1 MPTEYSLPY
10 HDDTALHADDY
21 SLNPGHDFTRNR
33 KLSLASL
40 IRSLIA
46 MEGNSI
52 NNELYDIFNPGS
64 DDGQFVT
71 KSAFVQQRRKLKH
84 EALRNVLHGFNRHTE
99 INDTNRHD
107 GYKLYAIDGTDVN
120 IAYNEDSDTY
130 FQGNGN
136 NVTGKGFKQFH
147 MNALFDITNST
158 FHDAVIQPS
167 PKENEIEATRQLVR
181 NLDDKAPRIFIIDCG
196 YCSLDLIAT
205 MQENPQSDYIIRA
218 RSNFIREARN
228 LPEAECDFDVSFTIT
243 TRQTNENKETIRKGL
258 MKFMLIIGMFP
269 GFLGMICIYKILQ
282 AVGLQTSIFGLFLVY
297 IAGSAMNY
305 YISKGFFDTIPRSL
319 DEAALIDGANR
330 NTVFWRIIIPL
341 SKPIVVYTV
350 LTAFLAP
357 WGDFMMANY
366 LVGRGS
372 QEAFTVAVGLQK
384 WIQPTLSGV
393 YFTRFCAGG
402 VFVSIPIVVLFF
414 WLQRYYVEGV
424 TGGAVKG

>member
-1 MPTEYSLPY
+1 MRSKKFGQKGRRIISNTIIYIILVLVSIIWVFPFFYLIVQSLRI
-10 HDDTALHADDY
+10 D
-21 SLNPGHDFTRNR
+21 NPG
-33 KLSLASL
+33 LSLTL
-40 IRSLIA
+40 FPEDWQYGLDNYI
-46 MEGNSI
+46 
-52 NNELYDIFNPGS
+52 
-64 DDGQFVT
+64 
-71 KSAFVQQRRKLKH
+71 KL
-84 EALRNVLHGFNRHTE
+84 F
-99 INDTNRHD
+99 
-107 GYKLYAIDGTDVN
+107 TDS
-120 IAYNEDSDTY
+120 AYNFGRWYLNTLIIAVLTTI
-130 FQGNGN
+130 FQTIL
-136 NVTGKGFKQFH
+136 VLMTAYALSRLRFKG
-147 MNALFDITNST
+147 
-158 FHDAVIQPS
+158 
-167 PKENEIEATRQLVR
+167 
-181 NLDDKAPRIFIIDCG
+181 
-196 YCSLDLIAT
+196 
-205 MQENPQSDYIIRA
+205 
-218 RSNFIREARN
+218 
-228 LPEAECDFDVSFTIT
+228 
-243 TRQTNENKETIRKGL
+243 RKGL

-372 QEAFTVAVGLQK
+372 QEAFTVAVGLQQ
-384 WIQPTLSGV
+384 WIQPTLSGM

>member
-1 MPTEYSLPY
+1 MRSKKFGQKGRRIISNTIIYVILILISIIWVFPFFYLIIQSLRI
-10 HDDTALHADDY
+10 D
-21 SLNPGHDFTRNR
+21 NPG
-33 KLSLASL
+33 LSLTL
-40 IRSLIA
+40 FPEDWQYGLDNYIKL
-46 MEGNSI
+46 
-52 NNELYDIFNPGS
+52 FT
-64 DDGQFVT
+64 DD
-71 KSAFVQQRRKLKH
+71 
-84 EALRNVLHGFNRHTE
+84 
-99 INDTNRHD
+99 
-107 GYKLYAIDGTDVN
+107 
-120 IAYNEDSDTY
+120 AYNFGRWYLNTLIIAVLTTV
-130 FQGNGN
+130 FQTIL
-136 NVTGKGFKQFH
+136 VLMTAYALSRLRFKG
-147 MNALFDITNST
+147 
-158 FHDAVIQPS
+158 
-167 PKENEIEATRQLVR
+167 
-181 NLDDKAPRIFIIDCG
+181 
-196 YCSLDLIAT
+196 
-205 MQENPQSDYIIRA
+205 
-218 RSNFIREARN
+218 
-228 LPEAECDFDVSFTIT
+228 
-243 TRQTNENKETIRKGL
+243 RKGL

-372 QEAFTVAVGLQK
+372 QEAFTVAVGLQQ
-384 WIQPTLSGV
+384 WIQPTLSGM

-402 VFVSIPIVVLFF
+402 VFVSIPIVILFF

>member
-1 MPTEYSLPY
+1 MRSKKFGQKGRRIISNTIIYIILVLISIVWVFPFFYLIIQSLRI
-10 HDDTALHADDY
+10 D
-21 SLNPGHDFTRNR
+21 NPG
-33 KLSLASL
+33 LSLTL
-40 IRSLIA
+40 FPEDWQYGLDNYIKL
-46 MEGNSI
+46 
-52 NNELYDIFNPGS
+52 FT
-64 DDGQFVT
+64 DD
-71 KSAFVQQRRKLKH
+71 
-84 EALRNVLHGFNRHTE
+84 
-99 INDTNRHD
+99 
-107 GYKLYAIDGTDVN
+107 
-120 IAYNEDSDTY
+120 AYNFGRWYLNTLIIAVLTTI
-130 FQGNGN
+130 FQTIL
-136 NVTGKGFKQFH
+136 VLMTAYALSRLRFKG
-147 MNALFDITNST
+147 
-158 FHDAVIQPS
+158 
-167 PKENEIEATRQLVR
+167 
-181 NLDDKAPRIFIIDCG
+181 
-196 YCSLDLIAT
+196 
-205 MQENPQSDYIIRA
+205 
-218 RSNFIREARN
+218 
-228 LPEAECDFDVSFTIT
+228 
-243 TRQTNENKETIRKGL
+243 RKGL

-384 WIQPTLSGV
+384 WIQPTLSGM

-402 VFVSIPIVVLFF
+402 VFVSIYSSGYKDIMLKVLQVA
-414 WLQRYYVEGV
+414 LLKVN
-424 TGGAVKG
+424 

>member
-1 MPTEYSLPY
+1 MRSKKIGQKGRRIISNTIIYVILVLISIIWVFPFFYLIIQSLRI
-10 HDDTALHADDY
+10 D
-21 SLNPGHDFTRNR
+21 NPG
-33 KLSLASL
+33 LSLTL
-40 IRSLIA
+40 FPEDWQYGLDNYIKL
-46 MEGNSI
+46 
-52 NNELYDIFNPGS
+52 FT
-64 DDGQFVT
+64 DD
-71 KSAFVQQRRKLKH
+71 
-84 EALRNVLHGFNRHTE
+84 
-99 INDTNRHD
+99 
-107 GYKLYAIDGTDVN
+107 
-120 IAYNEDSDTY
+120 AYNFGRWYLNTLIIAVLTTV
-130 FQGNGN
+130 FQTIL
-136 NVTGKGFKQFH
+136 VLMTAYALSRLRFKG
-147 MNALFDITNST
+147 
-158 FHDAVIQPS
+158 
-167 PKENEIEATRQLVR
+167 
-181 NLDDKAPRIFIIDCG
+181 
-196 YCSLDLIAT
+196 
-205 MQENPQSDYIIRA
+205 
-218 RSNFIREARN
+218 
-228 LPEAECDFDVSFTIT
+228 
-243 TRQTNENKETIRKGL
+243 RKGL

-384 WIQPTLSGV
+384 WIQPTLSGM

-402 VFVSIPIVVLFF
+402 VFVSIPIVILFF

>member
-1 MPTEYSLPY
+1 MRSKKFGQKGRRIISNTIIYIILVLISIVWVFPFFYLIIQSLRI
-10 HDDTALHADDY
+10 D
-21 SLNPGHDFTRNR
+21 NPG
-33 KLSLASL
+33 LSLTL
-40 IRSLIA
+40 FPEDWQYGLDNYIKL
-46 MEGNSI
+46 
-52 NNELYDIFNPGS
+52 FT
-64 DDGQFVT
+64 DD
-71 KSAFVQQRRKLKH
+71 
-84 EALRNVLHGFNRHTE
+84 
-99 INDTNRHD
+99 
-107 GYKLYAIDGTDVN
+107 
-120 IAYNEDSDTY
+120 AYNFGRWYLNTLIIAVLTTI
-130 FQGNGN
+130 FQTIL
-136 NVTGKGFKQFH
+136 VLMTAYALSRLRFKG
-147 MNALFDITNST
+147 
-158 FHDAVIQPS
+158 
-167 PKENEIEATRQLVR
+167 
-181 NLDDKAPRIFIIDCG
+181 
-196 YCSLDLIAT
+196 
-205 MQENPQSDYIIRA
+205 
-218 RSNFIREARN
+218 
-228 LPEAECDFDVSFTIT
+228 
-243 TRQTNENKETIRKGL
+243 RKGL

-384 WIQPTLSGV
+384 WIQPTLSGM

-402 VFVSIPIVVLFF
+402 VFVSIPIVILFF

>member
-1 MPTEYSLPY
+1 MRSKKIGQKGRRIISNTIIYIILVLISIIWVFPFFYLIIQSLRI
-10 HDDTALHADDY
+10 D
-21 SLNPGHDFTRNR
+21 NPG
-33 KLSLASL
+33 LSLTL
-40 IRSLIA
+40 FPEDWQYGLDNYI
-46 MEGNSI
+46 
-52 NNELYDIFNPGS
+52 
-64 DDGQFVT
+64 
-71 KSAFVQQRRKLKH
+71 KL
-84 EALRNVLHGFNRHTE
+84 F
-99 INDTNRHD
+99 
-107 GYKLYAIDGTDVN
+107 TDS
-120 IAYNEDSDTY
+120 AYNFGRWYLNTLIIAVLTTI
-130 FQGNGN
+130 FQTIL
-136 NVTGKGFKQFH
+136 VLMTAYALSRLRFKG
-147 MNALFDITNST
+147 
-158 FHDAVIQPS
+158 
-167 PKENEIEATRQLVR
+167 
-181 NLDDKAPRIFIIDCG
+181 
-196 YCSLDLIAT
+196 
-205 MQENPQSDYIIRA
+205 
-218 RSNFIREARN
+218 
-228 LPEAECDFDVSFTIT
+228 
-243 TRQTNENKETIRKGL
+243 RKGL

-372 QEAFTVAVGLQK
+372 QEAFTVAVGLQQ
-384 WIQPTLSGV
+384 WIQPTLSGM

-402 VFVSIPIVVLFF
+402 VFVSIPIVILFF

>member
-1 MPTEYSLPY
+1 MRSKKIGQKGRRIISNTIIYIILVLISIIWVFPFFYLIIQSLRI
-10 HDDTALHADDY
+10 D
-21 SLNPGHDFTRNR
+21 NPG
-33 KLSLASL
+33 LSLTL
-40 IRSLIA
+40 FPEDWQYGLDNYIKL
-46 MEGNSI
+46 
-52 NNELYDIFNPGS
+52 FT
-64 DDGQFVT
+64 DD
-71 KSAFVQQRRKLKH
+71 
-84 EALRNVLHGFNRHTE
+84 
-99 INDTNRHD
+99 
-107 GYKLYAIDGTDVN
+107 
-120 IAYNEDSDTY
+120 AYNFGRWYLNTLIIAVLTTV
-130 FQGNGN
+130 FQTIL
-136 NVTGKGFKQFH
+136 VLMTAYALSRLRFKG
-147 MNALFDITNST
+147 
-158 FHDAVIQPS
+158 
-167 PKENEIEATRQLVR
+167 
-181 NLDDKAPRIFIIDCG
+181 
-196 YCSLDLIAT
+196 
-205 MQENPQSDYIIRA
+205 
-218 RSNFIREARN
+218 
-228 LPEAECDFDVSFTIT
+228 
-243 TRQTNENKETIRKGL
+243 RKGL

-384 WIQPTLSGV
+384 WIQPTLSGM

>member
-1 MPTEYSLPY
+1 MRSKKIGQKGRRIISNTIIYIILVLVSIIWVFPFFYLIIQSLRI
-10 HDDTALHADDY
+10 D
-21 SLNPGHDFTRNR
+21 NPG
-33 KLSLASL
+33 LSLTL
-40 IRSLIA
+40 FPEDWQYGLDNYIKL
-46 MEGNSI
+46 
-52 NNELYDIFNPGS
+52 FT
-64 DDGQFVT
+64 DD
-71 KSAFVQQRRKLKH
+71 
-84 EALRNVLHGFNRHTE
+84 
-99 INDTNRHD
+99 
-107 GYKLYAIDGTDVN
+107 
-120 IAYNEDSDTY
+120 AYNFGRWYLNTLIIAVLTTV
-130 FQGNGN
+130 FQTIL
-136 NVTGKGFKQFH
+136 VLMTAYALSRLRFKG
-147 MNALFDITNST
+147 
-158 FHDAVIQPS
+158 
-167 PKENEIEATRQLVR
+167 
-181 NLDDKAPRIFIIDCG
+181 
-196 YCSLDLIAT
+196 
-205 MQENPQSDYIIRA
+205 
-218 RSNFIREARN
+218 
-228 LPEAECDFDVSFTIT
+228 
-243 TRQTNENKETIRKGL
+243 RKGL

-384 WIQPTLSGV
+384 WIQPTLSGM

>member
-1 MPTEYSLPY
+1 MRSKKIGQKGRRIISNTIIYVILVLISIIWVFPFFYLIIQSLRI
-10 HDDTALHADDY
+10 D
-21 SLNPGHDFTRNR
+21 NPG
-33 KLSLASL
+33 LSLTL
-40 IRSLIA
+40 FPEDWQYGLDNYIKL
-46 MEGNSI
+46 
-52 NNELYDIFNPGS
+52 FT
-64 DDGQFVT
+64 DD
-71 KSAFVQQRRKLKH
+71 
-84 EALRNVLHGFNRHTE
+84 
-99 INDTNRHD
+99 
-107 GYKLYAIDGTDVN
+107 
-120 IAYNEDSDTY
+120 AYNFGRWYLNTLIIAILTTV
-130 FQGNGN
+130 FQTIL
-136 NVTGKGFKQFH
+136 VLMTAYALSRLRFKG
-147 MNALFDITNST
+147 
-158 FHDAVIQPS
+158 
-167 PKENEIEATRQLVR
+167 
-181 NLDDKAPRIFIIDCG
+181 
-196 YCSLDLIAT
+196 
-205 MQENPQSDYIIRA
+205 
-218 RSNFIREARN
+218 
-228 LPEAECDFDVSFTIT
+228 
-243 TRQTNENKETIRKGL
+243 RKGL

-384 WIQPTLSGV
+384 WIQPTLSGM

-402 VFVSIPIVVLFF
+402 VFVSIPIVILFF

>member
-1 MPTEYSLPY
+1 MRSKKFGQKGRRIISNTIIYIILVLVSIIWIFPFFYLIIQSLRI
-10 HDDTALHADDY
+10 D
-21 SLNPGHDFTRNR
+21 NPG
-33 KLSLASL
+33 LSLTL
-40 IRSLIA
+40 FPEDWQYGLDNYIKL
-46 MEGNSI
+46 
-52 NNELYDIFNPGS
+52 FT
-64 DDGQFVT
+64 DD
-71 KSAFVQQRRKLKH
+71 
-84 EALRNVLHGFNRHTE
+84 
-99 INDTNRHD
+99 
-107 GYKLYAIDGTDVN
+107 
-120 IAYNEDSDTY
+120 AYNFGRWYLNTLIIAVLTTV
-130 FQGNGN
+130 FQTIL
-136 NVTGKGFKQFH
+136 VLMTAYALSRLRFKG
-147 MNALFDITNST
+147 
-158 FHDAVIQPS
+158 
-167 PKENEIEATRQLVR
+167 
-181 NLDDKAPRIFIIDCG
+181 
-196 YCSLDLIAT
+196 
-205 MQENPQSDYIIRA
+205 
-218 RSNFIREARN
+218 
-228 LPEAECDFDVSFTIT
+228 
-243 TRQTNENKETIRKGL
+243 RKGL

-372 QEAFTVAVGLQK
+372 QEAFTVAVGLQQ
-384 WIQPTLSGV
+384 WIQPTLSGM

-402 VFVSIPIVVLFF
+402 VFVSIPIVILFF

>member
-1 MPTEYSLPY
+1 MRSKKIGQKGRRIISNTIIYVILVLISIIWVFPFFYLIVQSLRI
-10 HDDTALHADDY
+10 D
-21 SLNPGHDFTRNR
+21 NPG
-33 KLSLASL
+33 LSLTL
-40 IRSLIA
+40 FPEDWQYGLDNYIKL
-46 MEGNSI
+46 
-52 NNELYDIFNPGS
+52 FT
-64 DDGQFVT
+64 DD
-71 KSAFVQQRRKLKH
+71 
-84 EALRNVLHGFNRHTE
+84 
-99 INDTNRHD
+99 
-107 GYKLYAIDGTDVN
+107 
-120 IAYNEDSDTY
+120 AYNFFRWYLNTLMIAVLTTV
-130 FQGNGN
+130 FQTIL
-136 NVTGKGFKQFH
+136 VLMTAYALSRLRFKG
-147 MNALFDITNST
+147 
-158 FHDAVIQPS
+158 
-167 PKENEIEATRQLVR
+167 
-181 NLDDKAPRIFIIDCG
+181 
-196 YCSLDLIAT
+196 
-205 MQENPQSDYIIRA
+205 
-218 RSNFIREARN
+218 
-228 LPEAECDFDVSFTIT
+228 
-243 TRQTNENKETIRKGL
+243 RKGL

-384 WIQPTLSGV
+384 WIQPTLSGM

>member
-1 MPTEYSLPY
+1 MRSKKFGQKGRRIISNTIIYIILVLISIIWVFPFFYLIIQSLRI
-10 HDDTALHADDY
+10 D
-21 SLNPGHDFTRNR
+21 NPG
-33 KLSLASL
+33 LSLTL
-40 IRSLIA
+40 FPDNWQYGLDNYI
-46 MEGNSI
+46 
-52 NNELYDIFNPGS
+52 
-64 DDGQFVT
+64 
-71 KSAFVQQRRKLKH
+71 KL
-84 EALRNVLHGFNRHTE
+84 F
-99 INDTNRHD
+99 
-107 GYKLYAIDGTDVN
+107 TDS
-120 IAYNEDSDTY
+120 AYNFGRWYLNTLIIAVLTTI
-130 FQGNGN
+130 FQTIL
-136 NVTGKGFKQFH
+136 VLMTAYALSRLRFKG
-147 MNALFDITNST
+147 
-158 FHDAVIQPS
+158 
-167 PKENEIEATRQLVR
+167 
-181 NLDDKAPRIFIIDCG
+181 
-196 YCSLDLIAT
+196 
-205 MQENPQSDYIIRA
+205 
-218 RSNFIREARN
+218 
-228 LPEAECDFDVSFTIT
+228 
-243 TRQTNENKETIRKGL
+243 RKGL

-372 QEAFTVAVGLQK
+372 QEAFTVAVGLQQ
-384 WIQPTLSGV
+384 WIQPTLSGM

>member
-1 MPTEYSLPY
+1 MRSKKIGQKGRRIISNTIIYVILVLISIIWVFPFFYLIVQSLRI
-10 HDDTALHADDY
+10 D
-21 SLNPGHDFTRNR
+21 SPG
-33 KLSLASL
+33 LSLTL
-40 IRSLIA
+40 FPEDWQYGLDNYIKL
-46 MEGNSI
+46 
-52 NNELYDIFNPGS
+52 FT
-64 DDGQFVT
+64 DD
-71 KSAFVQQRRKLKH
+71 
-84 EALRNVLHGFNRHTE
+84 
-99 INDTNRHD
+99 
-107 GYKLYAIDGTDVN
+107 
-120 IAYNEDSDTY
+120 AYNFGRWYLNTLIIAVLTTV
-130 FQGNGN
+130 FQTIL
-136 NVTGKGFKQFH
+136 VLMTAYALSRLRFKG
-147 MNALFDITNST
+147 
-158 FHDAVIQPS
+158 
-167 PKENEIEATRQLVR
+167 
-181 NLDDKAPRIFIIDCG
+181 
-196 YCSLDLIAT
+196 
-205 MQENPQSDYIIRA
+205 
-218 RSNFIREARN
+218 
-228 LPEAECDFDVSFTIT
+228 
-243 TRQTNENKETIRKGL
+243 RKGL

-384 WIQPTLSGV
+384 WIQPTLSGM

-402 VFVSIPIVVLFF
+402 VFVSIPIVILFF

>member
-1 MPTEYSLPY
+1 MRSKKIGQKGRRIISNTIIYIILVLVSIIWIFPFFYLIIQSLRI
-10 HDDTALHADDY
+10 D
-21 SLNPGHDFTRNR
+21 NPG
-33 KLSLASL
+33 LSLTL
-40 IRSLIA
+40 FPEDWQYGLDNYIKL
-46 MEGNSI
+46 
-52 NNELYDIFNPGS
+52 FT
-64 DDGQFVT
+64 DD
-71 KSAFVQQRRKLKH
+71 
-84 EALRNVLHGFNRHTE
+84 
-99 INDTNRHD
+99 
-107 GYKLYAIDGTDVN
+107 
-120 IAYNEDSDTY
+120 AYNFGRWYLNTLIIAVLTTV
-130 FQGNGN
+130 FQTIL
-136 NVTGKGFKQFH
+136 VLMTAYALSRLRFKG
-147 MNALFDITNST
+147 
-158 FHDAVIQPS
+158 
-167 PKENEIEATRQLVR
+167 
-181 NLDDKAPRIFIIDCG
+181 
-196 YCSLDLIAT
+196 
-205 MQENPQSDYIIRA
+205 
-218 RSNFIREARN
+218 
-228 LPEAECDFDVSFTIT
+228 
-243 TRQTNENKETIRKGL
+243 RKGL

-384 WIQPTLSGV
+384 WIQPTLSGM

-402 VFVSIPIVVLFF
+402 VFVSIPIVILFF

>member
-1 MPTEYSLPY
+1 MRSKKFGQKGRRIISNTIIYIILVLISIVWVFPFFYLIIQSLRI
-10 HDDTALHADDY
+10 D
-21 SLNPGHDFTRNR
+21 NPG
-33 KLSLASL
+33 LSLTL
-40 IRSLIA
+40 FPDNWQYGLDNYI
-46 MEGNSI
+46 
-52 NNELYDIFNPGS
+52 
-64 DDGQFVT
+64 
-71 KSAFVQQRRKLKH
+71 KL
-84 EALRNVLHGFNRHTE
+84 F
-99 INDTNRHD
+99 
-107 GYKLYAIDGTDVN
+107 TDS
-120 IAYNEDSDTY
+120 AYNFGRWYLNTLIIAVLTTI
-130 FQGNGN
+130 FQTIL
-136 NVTGKGFKQFH
+136 VLMTAYALSRLRFKG
-147 MNALFDITNST
+147 
-158 FHDAVIQPS
+158 
-167 PKENEIEATRQLVR
+167 
-181 NLDDKAPRIFIIDCG
+181 
-196 YCSLDLIAT
+196 
-205 MQENPQSDYIIRA
+205 
-218 RSNFIREARN
+218 
-228 LPEAECDFDVSFTIT
+228 
-243 TRQTNENKETIRKGL
+243 RKGL

-372 QEAFTVAVGLQK
+372 QEAFTVAVGLQQ
-384 WIQPTLSGV
+384 WIQPTLSGM

>member
-1 MPTEYSLPY
+1 MRSKKIGQKGRRIISNTIIYIILVLVSIIWVFPFFYLIVQSLRI
-10 HDDTALHADDY
+10 D
-21 SLNPGHDFTRNR
+21 NPG
-33 KLSLASL
+33 LSLTL
-40 IRSLIA
+40 FPEDWQYGLDNYIKL
-46 MEGNSI
+46 
-52 NNELYDIFNPGS
+52 FT
-64 DDGQFVT
+64 DD
-71 KSAFVQQRRKLKH
+71 
-84 EALRNVLHGFNRHTE
+84 
-99 INDTNRHD
+99 
-107 GYKLYAIDGTDVN
+107 
-120 IAYNEDSDTY
+120 AYNFGRWYLNTLIIAVLTTV
-130 FQGNGN
+130 FQTIL
-136 NVTGKGFKQFH
+136 VLMTAYALSRLRFKG
-147 MNALFDITNST
+147 
-158 FHDAVIQPS
+158 
-167 PKENEIEATRQLVR
+167 
-181 NLDDKAPRIFIIDCG
+181 
-196 YCSLDLIAT
+196 
-205 MQENPQSDYIIRA
+205 
-218 RSNFIREARN
+218 
-228 LPEAECDFDVSFTIT
+228 
-243 TRQTNENKETIRKGL
+243 RKGL

-384 WIQPTLSGV
+384 WIQPTLSGM

>member
-1 MPTEYSLPY
+1 MRSKKFGQKGRRILSNTIIYVILVLISIIWVFPFFYLIIQSLRI
-10 HDDTALHADDY
+10 D
-21 SLNPGHDFTRNR
+21 NPG
-33 KLSLASL
+33 LSLTL
-40 IRSLIA
+40 FPEDWQYGLDNYIKL
-46 MEGNSI
+46 
-52 NNELYDIFNPGS
+52 FT
-64 DDGQFVT
+64 DD
-71 KSAFVQQRRKLKH
+71 
-84 EALRNVLHGFNRHTE
+84 
-99 INDTNRHD
+99 
-107 GYKLYAIDGTDVN
+107 
-120 IAYNEDSDTY
+120 AYNFGRWYLNTLIIAVLTTV
-130 FQGNGN
+130 FQTIL
-136 NVTGKGFKQFH
+136 VLMTAYALSRLRFKG
-147 MNALFDITNST
+147 
-158 FHDAVIQPS
+158 
-167 PKENEIEATRQLVR
+167 
-181 NLDDKAPRIFIIDCG
+181 
-196 YCSLDLIAT
+196 
-205 MQENPQSDYIIRA
+205 
-218 RSNFIREARN
+218 
-228 LPEAECDFDVSFTIT
+228 
-243 TRQTNENKETIRKGL
+243 RKGL

-384 WIQPTLSGV
+384 WIQPTLSGM

>member
-1 MPTEYSLPY
+1 MRSKKFGQKGRRIISNTIIYIILVLISIIWIFPFFYLIIQSLRI
-10 HDDTALHADDY
+10 D
-21 SLNPGHDFTRNR
+21 NPG
-33 KLSLASL
+33 LSLTL
-40 IRSLIA
+40 FPEDWQYGLDNYIKL
-46 MEGNSI
+46 
-52 NNELYDIFNPGS
+52 FT
-64 DDGQFVT
+64 DD
-71 KSAFVQQRRKLKH
+71 
-84 EALRNVLHGFNRHTE
+84 
-99 INDTNRHD
+99 
-107 GYKLYAIDGTDVN
+107 
-120 IAYNEDSDTY
+120 AYNFGRWYLNTLIIAVLTTV
-130 FQGNGN
+130 FQTIL
-136 NVTGKGFKQFH
+136 VLMTAYALSRLRFKG
-147 MNALFDITNST
+147 
-158 FHDAVIQPS
+158 
-167 PKENEIEATRQLVR
+167 
-181 NLDDKAPRIFIIDCG
+181 
-196 YCSLDLIAT
+196 
-205 MQENPQSDYIIRA
+205 
-218 RSNFIREARN
+218 
-228 LPEAECDFDVSFTIT
+228 
-243 TRQTNENKETIRKGL
+243 RKGL
-258 MKFMLIIGMFP
+258 MKSMLIIGMFP

-384 WIQPTLSGV
+384 WIQPTLSGM

>member
-1 MPTEYSLPY
+1 MRSKKFGQKGRRIISNTIIYIILVLISIVWVFPFFYLIIQSLRI
-10 HDDTALHADDY
+10 D
-21 SLNPGHDFTRNR
+21 NPG
-33 KLSLASL
+33 LSLTL
-40 IRSLIA
+40 FPEDWQYGLDNYIKL
-46 MEGNSI
+46 
-52 NNELYDIFNPGS
+52 FT
-64 DDGQFVT
+64 DD
-71 KSAFVQQRRKLKH
+71 
-84 EALRNVLHGFNRHTE
+84 
-99 INDTNRHD
+99 
-107 GYKLYAIDGTDVN
+107 
-120 IAYNEDSDTY
+120 AYNFGRWYLNTLIIAVLTTI
-130 FQGNGN
+130 FQTIL
-136 NVTGKGFKQFH
+136 VLMTAYALSRLRFKG
-147 MNALFDITNST
+147 
-158 FHDAVIQPS
+158 
-167 PKENEIEATRQLVR
+167 
-181 NLDDKAPRIFIIDCG
+181 
-196 YCSLDLIAT
+196 
-205 MQENPQSDYIIRA
+205 
-218 RSNFIREARN
+218 
-228 LPEAECDFDVSFTIT
+228 
-243 TRQTNENKETIRKGL
+243 RKGL

-372 QEAFTVAVGLQK
+372 QEAFTVAVGLQQ
-384 WIQPTLSGV
+384 WIQPTLSGM

-402 VFVSIPIVVLFF
+402 VFVSIPIVILFF

>member
-1 MPTEYSLPY
+1 MRSKKFGQKGRRIISNTIIYIILVLISIVWVFPFFYLIIQSLRI
-10 HDDTALHADDY
+10 D
-21 SLNPGHDFTRNR
+21 NPG
-33 KLSLASL
+33 LSLTL
-40 IRSLIA
+40 FPEDWQYGLDNYIKL
-46 MEGNSI
+46 
-52 NNELYDIFNPGS
+52 FT
-64 DDGQFVT
+64 DD
-71 KSAFVQQRRKLKH
+71 
-84 EALRNVLHGFNRHTE
+84 
-99 INDTNRHD
+99 
-107 GYKLYAIDGTDVN
+107 
-120 IAYNEDSDTY
+120 AYNFGRWYLNTLIIAVLTTV
-130 FQGNGN
+130 FQTIL
-136 NVTGKGFKQFH
+136 VLMTAYALSRLRFKG
-147 MNALFDITNST
+147 
-158 FHDAVIQPS
+158 
-167 PKENEIEATRQLVR
+167 
-181 NLDDKAPRIFIIDCG
+181 
-196 YCSLDLIAT
+196 
-205 MQENPQSDYIIRA
+205 
-218 RSNFIREARN
+218 
-228 LPEAECDFDVSFTIT
+228 
-243 TRQTNENKETIRKGL
+243 RKGL

-372 QEAFTVAVGLQK
+372 QEAFTVAVGLQQ
-384 WIQPTLSGV
+384 WIQPTLSGM

-402 VFVSIPIVVLFF
+402 VFVSIPIVILFF

>member
-1 MPTEYSLPY
+1 MRSKKIGQKGRRIISNTIIYVILVLISIIWVFPFFYLIIQSLRI
-10 HDDTALHADDY
+10 D
-21 SLNPGHDFTRNR
+21 NPG
-33 KLSLASL
+33 LSLTL
-40 IRSLIA
+40 FPEDWQYGLDNYIKL
-46 MEGNSI
+46 
-52 NNELYDIFNPGS
+52 FT
-64 DDGQFVT
+64 DD
-71 KSAFVQQRRKLKH
+71 
-84 EALRNVLHGFNRHTE
+84 
-99 INDTNRHD
+99 
-107 GYKLYAIDGTDVN
+107 
-120 IAYNEDSDTY
+120 AYNFGRWYLNTLIIAVLTTV
-130 FQGNGN
+130 FQTIL
-136 NVTGKGFKQFH
+136 VLMTAYALSRLRFKG
-147 MNALFDITNST
+147 
-158 FHDAVIQPS
+158 
-167 PKENEIEATRQLVR
+167 
-181 NLDDKAPRIFIIDCG
+181 
-196 YCSLDLIAT
+196 
-205 MQENPQSDYIIRA
+205 
-218 RSNFIREARN
+218 
-228 LPEAECDFDVSFTIT
+228 
-243 TRQTNENKETIRKGL
+243 RKGL

-384 WIQPTLSGV
+384 WIQPTLSGM

>member
-1 MPTEYSLPY
+1 MRSKKIGQKGRRIISNTIIYIILVLVSIIWVFPFFYLIIQSLRI
-10 HDDTALHADDY
+10 D
-21 SLNPGHDFTRNR
+21 NPG
-33 KLSLASL
+33 LSLTL
-40 IRSLIA
+40 FPEDWQYGLDNYIKL
-46 MEGNSI
+46 
-52 NNELYDIFNPGS
+52 FT
-64 DDGQFVT
+64 DD
-71 KSAFVQQRRKLKH
+71 
-84 EALRNVLHGFNRHTE
+84 
-99 INDTNRHD
+99 
-107 GYKLYAIDGTDVN
+107 
-120 IAYNEDSDTY
+120 AYNFGRWYLNTLIIAVLTTV
-130 FQGNGN
+130 FQTIL
-136 NVTGKGFKQFH
+136 VLMTAYALSRLRFKG
-147 MNALFDITNST
+147 
-158 FHDAVIQPS
+158 
-167 PKENEIEATRQLVR
+167 
-181 NLDDKAPRIFIIDCG
+181 
-196 YCSLDLIAT
+196 
-205 MQENPQSDYIIRA
+205 
-218 RSNFIREARN
+218 
-228 LPEAECDFDVSFTIT
+228 
-243 TRQTNENKETIRKGL
+243 RKGL

-384 WIQPTLSGV
+384 WIQPTLSGM

-402 VFVSIPIVVLFF
+402 VFVSIPIVILFF

>member
-1 MPTEYSLPY
+1 MRSKKFGQKGRRIISNAIIYVILVLISIIWVFPFFYLIIQSLRI
-10 HDDTALHADDY
+10 D
-21 SLNPGHDFTRNR
+21 NPG
-33 KLSLASL
+33 LSLTL
-40 IRSLIA
+40 FPEDWQYGLDNYIKL
-46 MEGNSI
+46 
-52 NNELYDIFNPGS
+52 FT
-64 DDGQFVT
+64 DD
-71 KSAFVQQRRKLKH
+71 
-84 EALRNVLHGFNRHTE
+84 
-99 INDTNRHD
+99 
-107 GYKLYAIDGTDVN
+107 
-120 IAYNEDSDTY
+120 AYNFGRWYLNTLIIAVLTTV
-130 FQGNGN
+130 FQTIL
-136 NVTGKGFKQFH
+136 VLMTAYALSRLRFKG
-147 MNALFDITNST
+147 
-158 FHDAVIQPS
+158 
-167 PKENEIEATRQLVR
+167 
-181 NLDDKAPRIFIIDCG
+181 
-196 YCSLDLIAT
+196 
-205 MQENPQSDYIIRA
+205 
-218 RSNFIREARN
+218 
-228 LPEAECDFDVSFTIT
+228 
-243 TRQTNENKETIRKGL
+243 RKGL

-384 WIQPTLSGV
+384 WIQPTLSGM

>member
-1 MPTEYSLPY
+1 MRSKKFGQKGRRIISNTIIYIILVLISIVWVFPFFYLIIQSLRI
-10 HDDTALHADDY
+10 D
-21 SLNPGHDFTRNR
+21 NPG
-33 KLSLASL
+33 LSLTL
-40 IRSLIA
+40 FPEDWQYGLDNYIKL
-46 MEGNSI
+46 
-52 NNELYDIFNPGS
+52 FT
-64 DDGQFVT
+64 DD
-71 KSAFVQQRRKLKH
+71 
-84 EALRNVLHGFNRHTE
+84 
-99 INDTNRHD
+99 
-107 GYKLYAIDGTDVN
+107 
-120 IAYNEDSDTY
+120 AYNFGRCIAVLTTI
-130 FQGNGN
+130 FQTIL
-136 NVTGKGFKQFH
+136 VLMTAYALSRLRFKG
-147 MNALFDITNST
+147 
-158 FHDAVIQPS
+158 
-167 PKENEIEATRQLVR
+167 
-181 NLDDKAPRIFIIDCG
+181 
-196 YCSLDLIAT
+196 
-205 MQENPQSDYIIRA
+205 
-218 RSNFIREARN
+218 
-228 LPEAECDFDVSFTIT
+228 
-243 TRQTNENKETIRKGL
+243 RKGL

-372 QEAFTVAVGLQK
+372 QEAFTVAVGLQQ
-384 WIQPTLSGV
+384 WIQPTLSGM

-402 VFVSIPIVVLFF
+402 VFVSIPIVILFF

>member
-1 MPTEYSLPY
+1 MRSKKIGQKGRRIISNTIIYIILVLVSIIWVFPFFYLIIQSLRI
-10 HDDTALHADDY
+10 D
-21 SLNPGHDFTRNR
+21 NPG
-33 KLSLASL
+33 LSLTL
-40 IRSLIA
+40 FPEDWQYGLDNYIKL
-46 MEGNSI
+46 
-52 NNELYDIFNPGS
+52 FT
-64 DDGQFVT
+64 DD
-71 KSAFVQQRRKLKH
+71 
-84 EALRNVLHGFNRHTE
+84 
-99 INDTNRHD
+99 
-107 GYKLYAIDGTDVN
+107 
-120 IAYNEDSDTY
+120 AYNFGRWYLNTLIIAVLTTV
-130 FQGNGN
+130 FQTIL
-136 NVTGKGFKQFH
+136 VLMTAYALSRLRFKG
-147 MNALFDITNST
+147 
-158 FHDAVIQPS
+158 
-167 PKENEIEATRQLVR
+167 
-181 NLDDKAPRIFIIDCG
+181 
-196 YCSLDLIAT
+196 
-205 MQENPQSDYIIRA
+205 
-218 RSNFIREARN
+218 
-228 LPEAECDFDVSFTIT
+228 
-243 TRQTNENKETIRKGL
+243 RKGL

-372 QEAFTVAVGLQK
+372 QEAFTVAVGLQQ
-384 WIQPTLSGV
+384 WIQPTLSGM

>member
-1 MPTEYSLPY
+1 MRSKKIGQKGRRIISNTIIYVILVLISIIWVFPFFYLIVQSLRI
-10 HDDTALHADDY
+10 D
-21 SLNPGHDFTRNR
+21 SPG
-33 KLSLASL
+33 LSLTL
-40 IRSLIA
+40 FPEDWQYGLDNYIKL
-46 MEGNSI
+46 
-52 NNELYDIFNPGS
+52 FT
-64 DDGQFVT
+64 DD
-71 KSAFVQQRRKLKH
+71 
-84 EALRNVLHGFNRHTE
+84 
-99 INDTNRHD
+99 
-107 GYKLYAIDGTDVN
+107 
-120 IAYNEDSDTY
+120 AYNFGRWYLNTLMIAVLTTV
-130 FQGNGN
+130 FQTIL
-136 NVTGKGFKQFH
+136 VLMTAYALSRLRFKG
-147 MNALFDITNST
+147 
-158 FHDAVIQPS
+158 
-167 PKENEIEATRQLVR
+167 
-181 NLDDKAPRIFIIDCG
+181 
-196 YCSLDLIAT
+196 
-205 MQENPQSDYIIRA
+205 
-218 RSNFIREARN
+218 
-228 LPEAECDFDVSFTIT
+228 
-243 TRQTNENKETIRKGL
+243 RKGL

-384 WIQPTLSGV
+384 WIQPTLSGM

-402 VFVSIPIVVLFF
+402 VFVSIPIVILFF

>member
-1 MPTEYSLPY
+1 MRSKKIGQKGRRIISNTIIYVILVLISIIWVFPFFYLIVQSLRI
-10 HDDTALHADDY
+10 D
-21 SLNPGHDFTRNR
+21 NPG
-33 KLSLASL
+33 LSLTL
-40 IRSLIA
+40 FPEDWQYGLDNYIKL
-46 MEGNSI
+46 
-52 NNELYDIFNPGS
+52 FT
-64 DDGQFVT
+64 DD
-71 KSAFVQQRRKLKH
+71 
-84 EALRNVLHGFNRHTE
+84 
-99 INDTNRHD
+99 
-107 GYKLYAIDGTDVN
+107 
-120 IAYNEDSDTY
+120 AYNFFKWYLNTLMIAVLTTV
-130 FQGNGN
+130 FQTIL
-136 NVTGKGFKQFH
+136 VLMTAYALSRLRFKG
-147 MNALFDITNST
+147 
-158 FHDAVIQPS
+158 
-167 PKENEIEATRQLVR
+167 
-181 NLDDKAPRIFIIDCG
+181 
-196 YCSLDLIAT
+196 
-205 MQENPQSDYIIRA
+205 
-218 RSNFIREARN
+218 
-228 LPEAECDFDVSFTIT
+228 
-243 TRQTNENKETIRKGL
+243 RKGL

-384 WIQPTLSGV
+384 WIQPTLSGM

>member
-1 MPTEYSLPY
+1 MRSKKIGQKGRRIISNTIIYVILVLISIIWVFPFFYLIIQSLRI
-10 HDDTALHADDY
+10 D
-21 SLNPGHDFTRNR
+21 NPG
-33 KLSLASL
+33 LSLTL
-40 IRSLIA
+40 FPEDWQYGLDNYIKL
-46 MEGNSI
+46 
-52 NNELYDIFNPGS
+52 FT
-64 DDGQFVT
+64 DD
-71 KSAFVQQRRKLKH
+71 
-84 EALRNVLHGFNRHTE
+84 
-99 INDTNRHD
+99 
-107 GYKLYAIDGTDVN
+107 
-120 IAYNEDSDTY
+120 AYNFGRWYLNTLIVAVLTTV
-130 FQGNGN
+130 FQTIL
-136 NVTGKGFKQFH
+136 VLMTAYALSRLRFKG
-147 MNALFDITNST
+147 
-158 FHDAVIQPS
+158 
-167 PKENEIEATRQLVR
+167 
-181 NLDDKAPRIFIIDCG
+181 
-196 YCSLDLIAT
+196 
-205 MQENPQSDYIIRA
+205 
-218 RSNFIREARN
+218 
-228 LPEAECDFDVSFTIT
+228 
-243 TRQTNENKETIRKGL
+243 RKGL

-384 WIQPTLSGV
+384 WIQPTLSGM